1 MNEDK
6 ISMDVAYLRGI
17 IQQELKA
24 VLADYAKRNNCSMND
39 VLQYINLIAKAEKAD
54 LNDGGWARLP
64 ESMSPHFSLI

>member
-54 LNDGGWARLP
+54 LNNGGWATFA

>member
-24 VLADYAKRNNCSMND
+24 VLADYSKKNNCSMSD
-39 VLQYINLIAKAEKAD
+39 VLQQINLIAKAEKAD
-54 LNDGGWARLP
+54 LNDEG
-64 ESMSPHFSLI
+64 

>member
-24 VLADYAKRNNCSMND
+24 VLADYSKKNNCSMSD

-54 LNDGGWARLP
+54 LNDD
-64 ESMSPHFSLI
+64 S

>member
-6 ISMDVAYLRGI
+6 ISMDAAYLRGI

-24 VLADYAKRNNCSMND
+24 VLAQYAKKNNCSMND

-54 LNDGGWARLP
+54 LNDG
-64 ESMSPHFSLI
+64 S

>member
-54 LNDGGWARLP
+54 LNDGGWAGLP

>member
-24 VLADYAKRNNCSMND
+24 VIADYSKKNNCSMSD

-54 LNDGGWARLP
+54 LNDD
-64 ESMSPHFSLI
+64 S